1 MKPID
6 RMREYAD
13 DIQDYPE
20 LKDIAVQMRKD
31 AADIDKAIQ
40 GAILLAGMLTVFI
53 VLISIVLYTY
63 HNSYDKMM
71 DSYETHMENHLK

>member
-1 MKPID
+1 MKPTD

-40 GAILLAGMLTVFI
+40 CAVLLVGMLTSFI
-53 VLISIVLYTY
+53 IVMAIVLYTY
-63 HNSYDKMM
+63 QSSYNKMM
-71 DSYETHMENHLK
+71 DSYENHLENHLK

>member
-1 MKPID
+1 MKPTD

-31 AADIDKAIQ
+31 AADIDGAFQ
-40 GAILLAGMLTVFI
+40 GAFLLIGFLTS
-53 VLISIVLYTY
+53 LIIMMGIILYTY
-63 HNSYDKMM
+63 HSSYNKMM
-71 DSYETHMENHLK
+71 DRYETHMENHLK

>member
-1 MKPID
+1 MKPTD

-31 AADIDKAIQ
+31 AADIDKTIQ
-40 GAILLAGMLTVFI
+40 GTILLAGMLTVFI
-53 VLISIVLYTY
+53 VLMATVLYTY

-71 DSYETHMENHLK
+71 DSYENHLENHLK